1 LWQTVDTTSGD
12 RDDVGS
18 VYSTGVSMFKAL
30 MRGAIAGA
38 AGTTAL
44 NAVTYLDMA
53 VRARP
58 PSDTPEKAVEKI
70 AEVAGRSV
78 PGEGEVRENRLAGL
92 GPLAGI
98 ATGVGIGA
106 AAGLFRPILRHL
118 PTVVG
123 ATLLGGAA
131 MAAADVPL
139 TRLGLTDPSTWSPVD
154 WASDVIPHVAYGL
167 VTYTA
172 ITRD

>member
-1 LWQTVDTTSGD
+1 
-12 RDDVGS
+12 
-18 VYSTGVSMFKAL
+18 MIKAL
-30 MRGAIAGA
+30 VRGAMAGA

-58 PSDTPEKAVEKI
+58 ASDTPQKAVEKI
-70 AEVAGRSV
+70 AEGAGRPV
-78 PGEGEVRENRLAGL
+78 PGEGEEKQNRLGGL

-123 ATLLGGAA
+123 ATLLGAAA
-131 MAAADVPL
+131 MAGSDVPL

-154 WASDVIPHVAYGL
+154 WASDVVPHFAYGL
-167 VTYTA
+167 VTFKA
-172 ITRD
+172 LTRD

>member
-1 LWQTVDTTSGD
+1 ML
-12 RDDVGS
+12 
-18 VYSTGVSMFKAL
+18 KAV

-58 PSDTPEKAVEKI
+58 SSDTPQRAVATI
-70 AEVAGRSV
+70 AERAGHPV
-78 PGEGEVRENRLAGL
+78 PGQGAERENRLGGL

-106 AAGLFRPILRHL
+106 AAGLLGPVVRRL

-123 ATLLGGAA
+123 ASLLGAAA
-131 MAAADVPL
+131 MAGSDLPL
-139 TRLGLTDPSTWSPVD
+139 TKLGLTDPSAWSKVD
-154 WASDVIPHVAYGL
+154 WLSDVVPHFAYGL
-167 VTYTA
+167 
-172 ITRD
+172 ITHKALQRR

>member
-1 LWQTVDTTSGD
+1 
-12 RDDVGS
+12 
-18 VYSTGVSMFKAL
+18 MFKAL
-30 MRGAIAGA
+30 VRGAIAGA

-58 PSDTPEKAVEKI
+58 PSDIPQKAVEKI
-70 AEVAGRSV
+70 AEEVGGRPV
-78 PGEGEVRENRLAGL
+78 PGEGEERENRLSGL
-92 GPLAGI
+92 GALAGI

-131 MAAADVPL
+131 MAASDVPL
-139 TRLGLTDPSTWSPVD
+139 TKFGLTDPSTWSPVD

-167 VTYTA
+167 VTYKA
-172 ITRD
+172 LTRD

>member
-1 LWQTVDTTSGD
+1 
-12 RDDVGS
+12 
-18 VYSTGVSMFKAL
+18 MIKAL
-30 MRGAIAGA
+30 VRGAIAGA

-53 VRARP
+53 LRGRP
-58 PSDTPEKAVEKI
+58 ASDIPQQVVEKI
-70 AEVAGRSV
+70 AEGVGRPV
-78 PGEGEVRENRLAGL
+78 PGHGEERENRLGGL

-98 ATGVGIGA
+98 ATGVGLGA

-118 PTVVG
+118 PTVLG

-131 MAAADVPL
+131 MAASDVPL
-139 TRLGLTDPSTWSPVD
+139 TKLGLTDPTTWSPVD
-154 WASDVIPHVAYGL
+154 WASDVVPHFVYGL

-172 ITRD
+172 LTRD